1 MVRLVPF
8 LVANQILFTVV
19 GWRVRTWRGQQYSL
33 ALFPLWIRA
42 CTTAVANVWF
52 GRSLGFVV
60 TPKTRQEGGGVPW
73 RLIRPQLVAMGLLLA
88 AGVLGILRWSQGQL
102 GLLPT
107 AVNLVWIGY
116 DIAVLSI
123 VVRAVR
129 YRGYAGPLK
138 RLPDEPGTADA
149 TTAG

>member
-1 MVRLVPF
+1 
-8 LVANQILFTVV
+8 LFTVV
-19 GWRVRTWRGQQYSL
+19 GWRVKTWRGQQYSL

-73 RLIRPQLVAMGLLLA
+73 RLVRPQLVAIGLLLA
-88 AGVLGILRWSQGQL
+88 AGLLGVLRCSQGQL
-102 GLLPT
+102 DALPT

-129 YRGYAGPLK
+129 YGGYRGPVK
-138 RLPDEPGTADA
+138 RLTGETGPADA
-149 TTAG
+149 RTAS